1 MSDLSY
7 FTICI
12 IVFVLG
18 YKVADQWFVIR
29 KLKPKADKWDAI
41 VAIRKKELEREME

>member
-7 FTICI
+7 LTICI

-18 YKVADQWFVIR
+18 YKITDQWLAIR
-29 KLKPKADKWDAI
+29 KLKPKADKWDEI
-41 VAIRKKELEREME
+41 VAIRKKEIERGME